1 MGRSD
6 DCDIVVRSS
15 RASRRHAELLVTDTG
30 AELEDLGSANGTYVN
45 GAILVK
51 KHQLADGDFIVI
63 GDLGLELT
71 FETGDEKR
79 APRAALMSNP
89 DIDRVDRH
97 PSTTRV
103 NAIEVLVAVADRA
116 FDSDQPEQAERVLE
130 RWLNKALD
138 DARNGRP
145 VSPEAR
151 AMALGYSLRIAS
163 GLRAKR
169 WIDYT
174 FELLTAMG
182 QPMNPELAKSIANT
196 IAIVRPTPPAMTGYE
211 QALAALPESPEVN
224 WTLAQLARWRGVL
237 GS

>member
-1 MGRSD
+1 V
-6 DCDIVVRSS
+6 IRSS
-15 RASRRHAELLVTDTG
+15 RASRRHAELVVTETG
-30 AELEDLGSANGTYVN
+30 ATLDDLGSANGTSVN
-45 GAILVK
+45 GSILTK
-51 KHQLADGDFIVI
+51 QHTLTDGDFIVI
-63 GDLGLELT
+63 GDLGLELA
-71 FETGDEKR
+71 FQTGDDEP
-79 APRAALMSNP
+79 APRGALMSDP
-89 DIDRVDRH
+89 GLDRADRH

-151 AMALGYSLRIAS
+151 AMALAYSLRIAA

-174 FELLTAMG
+174 FELLAALRH
-182 QPMNPELAKSIANT
+182 PLSPELAKSLANT
-196 IAIVRPTPPAMTGYE
+196 IAVVRPTSPAMTAYE
-211 QALAALPESPEVN
+211 QALAEGPESPEVN
-224 WTLAQLARWRGVL
+224 WTLAQLARWRSVL
-237 GS
+237 GG